1 MEEITSPSED
11 RLVDKYTDSLEEA
24 NKYNESLEQPAVT
37 EQPEEVDKFSDIG
50 DVAREVTNAVVGGLQ
65 QTGSDIVTLPER
77 AIDMARGEDVGG
89 EEYRPDTDIF
99 GAFENP
105 IETRTWW
112 GGVLKTLVNYG
123 SLAFVPIPGARV
135 GKIASATTKLGQ
147 MGRAALVGAKVDLIA
162 SGSQDDNASALV
174 EGALQQHYPQIQ
186 IPLLPEIPITLQ

>member
-65 QTGSDIVTLPER
+65 QTGSDIVTLLER

-89 EEYRPDTDIF
+89 EDIVLTLTSLVHLK
-99 GAFENP
+99 
-105 IETRTWW
+105 ILSRLVL
-112 GGVLKTLVNYG
+112 GGVV
-123 SLAFVPIPGARV
+123 S
-135 GKIASATTKLGQ
+135 
-147 MGRAALVGAKVDLIA
+147 
-162 SGSQDDNASALV
+162 
-174 EGALQQHYPQIQ
+174 
-186 IPLLPEIPITLQ
+186 